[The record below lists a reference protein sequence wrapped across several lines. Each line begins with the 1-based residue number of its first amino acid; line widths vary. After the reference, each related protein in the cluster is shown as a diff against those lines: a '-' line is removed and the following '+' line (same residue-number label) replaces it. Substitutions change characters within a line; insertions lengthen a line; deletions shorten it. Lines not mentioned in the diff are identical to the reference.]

1 MQPAAARPSQTAP
14 SSQWWKTPFEN
25 LFLPDAFTNVD
36 HFMYALKLSL
46 CATICYVIY
55 NGLGWP
61 GISTAFF
68 TVYFTGL
75 STTGASNRK
84 LLFRVIGSTIGGL
97 ILGIGCMVFVFP
109 NIEWVTSFLLVIAVL
124 AFLGGWVSS
133 SPYFGYIG
141 LQITFAF
148 NLLAFERLRAPD
160 QMTPARDRLLG
171 IALGFIVM
179 FFIFHQVRPERTV
192 DTMRRLLAR
201 LVRAGADLVQLLDME
216 PTAGRDAKISALRKQ
231 FSAGVVN
238 LRSFADV
245 VKFEFPPDRAADM
258 KLSDEIL
265 DAMSGAAEVLIGL
278 PAWPQKTESE
288 QESLQ
293 LKNIRSLLANGL
305 RHLASSLEQLP
316 SEQQSSVQDAQLGK
330 LQNTLP
336 VSVAKTIDG
345 YRELKMACADIVRAS
360 A

>member
-1 MQPAAARPSQTAP
+1 METVESEPSPAPPTSR
-14 SSQWWKTPFEN
+14 WWKPRPKR
-25 LFLPDAFTNVD
+25 LLLPDAFTNVD
-36 HFMYALKLSL
+36 YFMYALKLSV
-46 CATICYVIY
+46 CATMCYVIY

-109 NIEWVTSFLLVIAVL
+109 NIEWVTSFLLVIAAL
-124 AFLGGWVSS
+124 AFLGKWISA

-141 LQITFAF
+141 LQIAFAF
-148 NLLAFERLRAPD
+148 NLIAFERLRAPN

-201 LVRAGADLVQLLDME
+201 LLRGG
-216 PTAGRDAKISALRKQ
+216 GRP
-231 FSAGVVN
+231 
-238 LRSFADV
+238 RS
-245 VKFEFPPDRAADM
+245 
-258 KLSDEIL
+258 
-265 DAMSGAAEVLIGL
+265 LIGHGSKL
-278 PAWPQKTESE
+278 PKQT
-288 QESLQ
+288 
-293 LKNIRSLLANGL
+293 RRLLRPENSSPPGGWQICGPL
-305 RHLASSLEQLP
+305 RTWLS
-316 SEQQSSVQDAQLGK
+316 
-330 LQNTLP
+330 
-336 VSVAKTIDG
+336 
-345 YRELKMACADIVRAS
+345 
-360 A
+360 